1 MAKVPYEKHIFVC
14 INQRDADHPRG
25 DCASKGGVDL
35 HANLKQLVR
44 DRLPGAPIRV
54 NKAGCLDTC
63 ECGVSMVVYPDG
75 VWYGQV
81 NESDLEE
88 IVESHLKDG
97 KVVERLVSDGRPPLK
112 DD

>member
-63 ECGVSMVVYPDG
+63 ECAS
-75 VWYGQV
+75 VWLSTPTGYGM
-81 NESDLEE
+81 
-88 IVESHLKDG
+88 
-97 KVVERLVSDGRPPLK
+97 GR
-112 DD
+112 